1 MQHITPVGAALVAR
15 IAGCRLPTAA
25 EWAAARTKGD
35 VGPPNLRDVTWRKV
49 FDRFQGSAPMQ
60 QALMAGGFRGA
71 ATGRDDGKV
80 ASTQDDGVIWLR
92 PTDAG
97 KIGEGAAFRDL
108 VGNVAEFVFESPAA
122 LEKAPATAAGV
133 LAVLAKDSIRVIGG
147 SALSPESVE
156 PATPQTLGSANP
168 GIANFSD
175 VGFRLAFT
183 APRAAGAAGA
193 AERIQGALSAHG
205 YLKK

>member
-1 MQHITPVGAALVAR
+1 
-15 IAGCRLPTAA
+15 
-25 EWAAARTKGD
+25 
-35 VGPPNLRDVTWRKV
+35 LRDVTWRKV